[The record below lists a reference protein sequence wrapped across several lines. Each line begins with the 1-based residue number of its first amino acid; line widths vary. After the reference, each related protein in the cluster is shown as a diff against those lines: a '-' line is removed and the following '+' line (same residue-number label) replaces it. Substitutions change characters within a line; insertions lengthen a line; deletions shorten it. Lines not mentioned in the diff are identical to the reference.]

1 MPNKEI
7 IDSIKSNIPGDNQT
21 TVSTKL
27 IKNIEQYIK

>member
-7 IDSIKSNIPGDNQT
+7 IDSIKVNIGGDNQT
-21 TVSTKL
+21 VLSTKL

>member
-7 IDSIKSNIPGDNQT
+7 IDSIRSSIPGDNQT
-21 TVSTKL
+21 TVSTRL

>member
-7 IDSIKSNIPGDNQT
+7 IDSIKVNIPGDNQT